1 LTFDTLASVQSCL
14 ADLVAIPTVSR
25 DSNLELIDY
34 VENRLTRLG
43 ALCQRTVDVSGRK
56 ANLHAILGPQVD
68 GGVILSGH
76 TDVVPV
82 DGQDWSSDPFELTQ
96 TGARLFGRGTC
107 DMKGFIACCLVLAE
121 TYAKQGLKRPVHF
134 AFSYDEEVGCLGAPA
149 MIREMTASGPQ
160 PAIAII
166 GEPTGMKVVTGHKGL
181 YSVRVDIEGLE
192 AHSSKVEDGAC
203 AVTHAVPLMQ
213 FLVDQA
219 QNWRD
224 AAPDDSPF
232 DPPFG
237 TITIGQMEGGTA
249 SNILARRAWFESLM
263 RPAPW
268 DDARAVGDGL
278 RNRADVVQQ
287 NMRAVAPNA
296 RVTVTQRSDA
306 PPLRPESNGAAEALA
321 RRLTGDNA
329 KRYVSFGTEAGQFQS
344 AGLSCVV
351 CGPGFIEQAHKPDE
365 FVDIEQ
371 LRQCVAFLE
380 RLSDYLMEKIC
391 HV

>member
-1 LTFDTLASVQSCL
+1 MTLDTLASVQSCL
-14 ADLVAIPTVSR
+14 ADLVAMPTVSR
-25 DSNLELIDY
+25 DSNLALIKY
-34 VENRLTRLG
+34 AETRLAALG
-43 ALCQRTVDVSGRK
+43 AVCQRTVDESGKK
-56 ANLHAILGPQVD
+56 ANLHAILGPQID
-68 GGVILSGH
+68 GGVVLSGH

-82 DGQDWSSDPFELTQ
+82 DGQDWASDPFVLTPVKD
-96 TGARLFGRGTC
+96 RLFGRGTC

-121 TYAKQGLKRPVHF
+121 NFAKLDLKRPVHF

-181 YSVRVDIEGLE
+181 YSVRVDVDGLE
-192 AHSSKVEDGAC
+192 AHSSKVDAGAC
-203 AVTHAVPLMQ
+203 SVTHAVPLMQ

-219 QNWRD
+219 QAWRA

-237 TITIGQMEGGTA
+237 TITIGQMQGGTA
-249 SNILARRAWFESLM
+249 TNILARRAWFESLM

-268 DDARAVGDGL
+268 DDARAVGEEL
-278 RNRADVVQQ
+278 RVRAEAVQRQ
-287 NMRAVAPNA
+287 MQIAAPEA

-306 PPLRPESNGAAEALA
+306 PPLRPEQNGAAETLA

-351 CGPGFIEQAHKPDE
+351 CGPGFIDQAHKPDE

-371 LRQCVAFLE
+371 LRQCVTFLD
-380 RLSDYLMEKIC
+380 RLSTYLME
-391 HV
+391 

>member
-1 LTFDTLASVQSCL
+1 VTLDTLASVQSCL
-14 ADLVAIPTVSR
+14 ADLVAMPTVSR
-25 DSNLELIDY
+25 DSNLALIKY
-34 VENRLTRLG
+34 AETRLAALG
-43 ALCQRTVDVSGRK
+43 AVCQRTVDESGKK
-56 ANLHAILGPQVD
+56 ANLHAILGPQID
-68 GGVILSGH
+68 GGVVLSGH

-82 DGQDWSSDPFELTQ
+82 DGQDWASDPFVLTPVKD
-96 TGARLFGRGTC
+96 RLFGRGTC

-121 TYAKQGLKRPVHF
+121 NFAKLDLKRPVHF

-181 YSVRVDIEGLE
+181 YSVRVDVDGLE
-192 AHSSKVEDGAC
+192 AHSSKVDAGAC
-203 AVTHAVPLMQ
+203 SVTHAVPLMQ

-219 QNWRD
+219 QAWRA

-237 TITIGQMEGGTA
+237 TITIGQMQGGTA
-249 SNILARRAWFESLM
+249 TNILARRAWFESLM

-268 DDARAVGDGL
+268 DDARAVGEEL
-278 RNRADVVQQ
+278 RVRAEAVQRQ
-287 NMRAVAPNA
+287 MQIAAPEA

-306 PPLRPESNGAAEALA
+306 PPLRPEQNGAAETLA

-351 CGPGFIEQAHKPDE
+351 CGPGFIDQAHKPDE

-371 LRQCVAFLE
+371 LRQCVTFLD
-380 RLSDYLMEKIC
+380 RLSTYLME
-391 HV
+391 

>member
-1 LTFDTLASVQSCL
+1 MTLDTFASVQSCL
-14 ADLVAIPTVSR
+14 ADLVAFPTVSR

-34 VENRLTRLG
+34 VEKRLAGLG
-43 ALCQRTVDVSGRK
+43 AVCQRTVDEPGKK
-56 ANLHAILGPQVD
+56 ANLHAILGPQID
-68 GGVILSGH
+68 GGVVLSGH

-82 DGQDWSSDPFELTQ
+82 DGQDWTSDPFLLTPVWN
-96 TGARLFGRGTC
+96 RLFGRGTC

-121 TYAKQGLKRPVHF
+121 TYARLDLKRPVHF
-134 AFSYDEEVGCLGAPA
+134 AFSYDEEVGCLGAPK

-181 YSVRVDIEGLE
+181 YSVRVDVEGLE
-192 AHSSKVEDGAC
+192 AHSSKVGDGAC

-213 FLVDQA
+213 FLVEQA
-219 QNWRD
+219 QVWRA
-224 AAPDDSPF
+224 AAPADSPF

-249 SNILARRAWFESLM
+249 TNILARRAWFESLM

-268 DDARAVGDGL
+268 DDARSVGDEL
-278 RNRADVVQQ
+278 RMRAEKVQQ
-287 NMRAVAPNA
+287 EMQAVAPNA

-306 PPLRPESNGAAEALA
+306 PPLRPEPNGAAEALA

-329 KRYVSFGTEAGQFQS
+329 QRHVSFGTEAGQFQS

-351 CGPGFIEQAHKPDE
+351 CGPGFIDQAHKPDE
-365 FVDIEQ
+365 FVDVEQ
-371 LRQCVAFLE
+371 LHQCVAFLE
-380 RLSDYLMEKIC
+380 RLSAYLME
-391 HV
+391 